1 VISPD
6 AESFDRWY
14 RAIADSPRWD
24 RFMQQWLGLPPEV
37 QSSGYLTGSGL
48 VEVLGLL
55 GLASQTTLVEL
66 GCGRGGYGMAAAR
79 ASGARLIG
87 IDFSDA
93 ALTEARHQA
102 ARLHFDDAV
111 EFRLGDLTS
120 TGLPPNSADAVLC
133 IDAFHFA
140 EPHSAAAAEF
150 GRLLR
155 PGGRLVLTSWEPA
168 EPGHPALPER
178 LRYLDLSH
186 ELSTAGFVDIDLEPR
201 PDWSASERALWEA
214 AARLDPAGDPA
225 IADLVDEAH
234 ALLAVAPFLRRGLVT
249 ARAPALEN
257 G

>member
-1 VISPD
+1 MTSPD

-14 RAIADSPRWD
+14 RAIAASPRWD
-24 RFMQQWLGLPPEV
+24 RFMREWLELPPEV

-55 GLASQTTLVEL
+55 RLTSQSTLVEL

-79 ASGARLIG
+79 ASGAGLMG

-93 ALTEARHQA
+93 ALTEARHRA
-102 ARLHFDDAV
+102 ARLHVDDVV

-120 TGLPPNSADAVLC
+120 TGLPANSADAVLC

-140 EPHSAAAAEF
+140 EPHSAAAAEL

-168 EPGHPALPER
+168 EPGDPVLPER

-186 ELSTAGFVDIDLEPR
+186 ELSTAGLVDIDLELR
-201 PDWSASERALWEA
+201 PDWSAAERALWEA
-214 AARLDPAGDPA
+214 AVRLDPAGDPA

-234 ALLAVAPFLRRGLVT
+234 GLLAVASSLRRVLVT
-249 ARAPALEN
+249 ARAPALTT